1 MLPRLFF
8 VKLRMR
14 KDPKPWSFELWLSQI
29 TVQTTHKDTAIKEG
43 ILPFRITVKG
53 DPLCPAEFKAE

>member
-1 MLPRLFF
+1 
-8 VKLRMR
+8 MR

-29 TVQTTHKDTAIKEG
+29 AVQTTHKDTAIKEG